1 MWIASKAM
9 RLEKVTGEQEK
20 DLSTEPFH
28 KLEMKNPHRIQNLPC
43 FWIGLKK
50 KQFRLLELILYS
62 EL

>member
-1 MWIASKAM
+1 MNCFKSHEI
-9 RLEKVTGEQEK
+9 RK

-28 KLEMKNPHRIQNLPC
+28 KLEMKNPQRIQNLPC

-50 KQFRLLELILYS
+50 KKKRFRLLELILYS